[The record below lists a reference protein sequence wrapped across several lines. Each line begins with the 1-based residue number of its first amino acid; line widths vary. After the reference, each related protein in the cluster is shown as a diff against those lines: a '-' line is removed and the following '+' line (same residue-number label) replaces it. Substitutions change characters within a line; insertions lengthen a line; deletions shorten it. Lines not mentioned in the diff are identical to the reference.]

1 MRNFFLLFS
10 LVLFLLRCSP
20 SGGDGGPT
28 DIPNV
33 QHSCSTSK
41 CTSAP
46 MTLYNSVTV
55 FSLSGC
61 SQSTI
66 DFEPIASGT
75 TTVNCNGTN
84 CNGIVSTWRNPE
96 GDIIT
101 SMEAR
106 TYYICSWID
115 LNQNSVKDA
124 ADEFSVLNQTVNSAS
139 VRTINQW
146 GATAFLSDL

>member
-1 MRNFFLLFS
+1 MRMFLL
-10 LVLFLLRCSP
+10 LVPLTLILARCSP

-33 QHSCSTSK
+33 QHTCTTSK

-46 MTLYNSVTV
+46 MTMYNSVTV
-55 FSLSGC
+55 FSVAGC
-61 SQSTI
+61 SQSSI
-66 DFEPIASGT
+66 DYQPVASGT

-84 CNGIVSTWRNPE
+84 CNGIVSTWRDPE
-96 GDIIT
+96 GNVIT
-101 SMEAR
+101 SIPAR
-106 TYYICSWID
+106 PYYICSWID
-115 LNQNSVKDA
+115 FNQNSIKDA
-124 ADEFSVLNQTVNSAS
+124 ADEFSVLNESVNSAS